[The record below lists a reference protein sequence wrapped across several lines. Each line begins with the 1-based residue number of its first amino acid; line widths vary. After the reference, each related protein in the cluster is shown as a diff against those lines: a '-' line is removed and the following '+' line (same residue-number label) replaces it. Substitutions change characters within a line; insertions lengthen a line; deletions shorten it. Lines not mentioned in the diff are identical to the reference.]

1 MPAYSTYLSD
11 LAEQKVTGNRKKAN
25 VRHEQVVDKRAR
37 SLRDYRDNRRC
48 DCGQ

>member
-1 MPAYSTYLSD
+1 MPACSTYLSD
-11 LAEQKVTGNRKKAN
+11 LAEQKVTGNRKKTN

-37 SLRDYRDNRRC
+37 SLRGYRDNRRG